1 MSHEEKK
8 LSVLAYAN
16 GFTLWHYRT
25 EANKNAVLNTGGGEL
40 AFAHDIVRT
49 GDVILVNAGNA
60 TLMTLVGAN
69 VSERSVPVTEI

>member
-25 EANKNAVLNTGGGEL
+25 EANKNAVLQNSGTEL

-49 GDVILVNAGNA
+49 GDVILVNAQ
-60 TLMTLVGAN
+60 TQ
-69 VSERSVPVTEI
+69 PC